1 MFEIVA
7 VFISIAAIASYL
19 NYKIF
24 KLPSTI
30 GLMVIGLIMS
40 LGLIGLQYLGVDTRG
55 FAEGFLGK
63 IDFGETLMQG
73 MLSFLLFAGALK
85 ININDLAQQKF
96 VVATLATV
104 GVILTTFLVG
114 SILYMSFYFVNLSL
128 PYIYCLIFG
137 ALIAPT
143 DPVAVMA
150 ILKTVK
156 TSKSLETK
164 IAGESLFND
173 GVGVVVFTVVAGL
186 AVGSSSSSFVHITT
200 LFFQEAV
207 GGIAFGLGLGLVGY
221 FLLKDVDD
229 RLVEI
234 LITLALVCGGYALA
248 MKIHTSGPIA
258 IVITGLLIGNYG
270 RRFAMSENTRQH
282 LDQFWEL
289 IDELLNTIL
298 FLWIGLEILILT
310 FSTQLFLIGLLAIPV
325 TLFARLFSVWLVVN
339 TLKYR
344 RQFSDRVIRI
354 LTWGGLRGG
363 ISIALALSLP
373 ASEERDFI
381 VAITY
386 VVVVFSILVQGLTIK
401 KVLQPK
407 PEIEDKT
414 EK

>member
-1 MFEIVA
+1 M
-7 VFISIAAIASYL
+7 
-19 NYKIF
+19 
-24 KLPSTI
+24 TI
-30 GLMVIGLIMS
+30 GLLMS
-40 LGLIGLQYLGVDTRG
+40 LGVIGLQYLGVDSRA

-63 IDFGETLMQG
+63 IDFGETLMKG
-73 MLSFLLFAGALK
+73 MLSILLFAGALK

-114 SILYMSFYFVNLSL
+114 SILYMAFYFVNLSL
-128 PYIYCLIFG
+128 PYIYCLVFG

-143 DPVAVMA
+143 DPVAVLSL
-150 ILKTVK
+150 LKTVK

-186 AVGSSSSSFVHITT
+186 AVSSGSPSMVHIVT
-200 LFFQEAV
+200 LFFEEAV
-207 GGIAFGLGLGLVGY
+207 GGVVFGLALGLVGY
-221 FLLKDVDD
+221 FMLKDVDD
-229 RLVEI
+229 HLVEI

-248 MKIHTSGPIA
+248 MKLHTSGPIA
-258 IVITGLLIGNYG
+258 IVVTGLLIGNYG
-270 RRFAMSENTRQH
+270 RRFAMSDNTRKH

-289 IDELLNTIL
+289 IDELLNTVL
-298 FLWIGLEILILT
+298 FLWIGLEILILS
-310 FSTQLFLIGLLAIPV
+310 FSTQVFLIGLLAIPV
-325 TLFARLFSVWLVVN
+325 TLGARLFSVWLVVN
-339 TLKYR
+339 SLKFR

-373 ASEERDFI
+373 PSDARDII

-401 KVLQPK
+401 KVAQPK
-407 PEIEDKT
+407 IKIEDNT